1 VRHAAERD
9 NSRAQIVA
17 LEQNVD
23 ELKSTETE
31 LGTLQSLAEQ
41 RQKDNENLVRHIDTL
56 TVERA
61 QLMAQVSALEAQ
73 VAKAPAT
80 AVASAPAESSR
91 AVFAQGDDLVDR
103 VERLDRRVIELES
116 ERNSLRNREEILEA
130 QLKEASDL
138 RDGTLARFQDVVSQ
152 LNAIRSER
160 DRLARANVSLES
172 DLRAAQSQRT
182 LVKSETAPPAQE
194 GGLLSRIISLGSDDS
209 SGSSREV
216 DRTIASYEIIGV
228 TASEAG
234 DKAILN
240 GRVYHGGDVVDV
252 NLGIVFKRIDGDAL
266 VFIDDQG
273 REYRRRF

>member
-1 VRHAAERD
+1 
-9 NSRAQIVA
+9 
-17 LEQNVD
+17 
-23 ELKSTETE
+23 
-31 LGTLQSLAEQ
+31 
-41 RQKDNENLVRHIDTL
+41 
-56 TVERA
+56 
-61 QLMAQVSALEAQ
+61 M
-73 VAKAPAT
+73 
-80 AVASAPAESSR
+80 
-91 AVFAQGDDLVDR
+91 
-103 VERLDRRVIELES
+103 
-116 ERNSLRNREEILEA
+116 
-130 QLKEASDL
+130 KEASDL
-138 RDGTLARFQDVVSQ
+138 RDGTLSRFQDLVSQ

-182 LVKSETAPPAQE
+182 LVKSETPPPAEE
-194 GGLLSRIISLGSDDS
+194 GGLLSRIISMGSEDS

-266 VFIDDQG
+266 VFNDDQG